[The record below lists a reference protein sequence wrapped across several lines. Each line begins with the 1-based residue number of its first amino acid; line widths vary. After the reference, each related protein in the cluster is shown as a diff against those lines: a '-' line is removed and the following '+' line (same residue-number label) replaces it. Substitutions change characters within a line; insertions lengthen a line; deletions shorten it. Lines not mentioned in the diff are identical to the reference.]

1 MIFIESPAVSIT
13 YNFAIV
19 CGGAF
24 AKTHK
29 YSHTSLKTGLLF
41 SSDQPMIA

>member
-1 MIFIESPAVSIT
+1 MIFIESCSIHIT

-19 CGGAF
+19 CGGAI

-41 SSDQPMIA
+41 SAEHPMIA